1 MEHRIQVCP
10 TFADVCLDHTAAQTE
25 LPENGVPQ
33 AFIDHAVEAP
43 ETADIHTVM
52 EGPASRHSQDAP
64 NPTGDKDMSDSDDAA
79 PNEHACAPCSSA
91 PTAPLPQAEETN
103 KFETIIGMDTQSGP
117 KPVQLFQAMQ
127 AKMDLLQGEAAKI
140 AKATNNAKDDI
151 PNTAA
156 VGGEEHCR
164 RIAVDLQDIMKKL
177 AKPGASAV
185 LDDIARAADACH
197 TNVTEAL
204 AVPTGK
210 PMSTFHPSTYPAC
223 FTEWFYGDG
232 CPFLDRPVRLSCSEV
247 FQALASR
254 EELEYQL
261 PSDTERYVAS
271 LLGMCVPDQSFPLSP
286 PLLPVPLLLS
296 FPSFLLNLF
305 PMPVPARSRPF
316 PFLHQGRQPISVRHP
331 GDVRII
337 RRHPAT
343 LEDFANGQS
352 RL

>member
-1 MEHRIQVCP
+1 
-10 TFADVCLDHTAAQTE
+10 
-25 LPENGVPQ
+25 
-33 AFIDHAVEAP
+33 
-43 ETADIHTVM
+43 
-52 EGPASRHSQDAP
+52 
-64 NPTGDKDMSDSDDAA
+64 
-79 PNEHACAPCSSA
+79 
-91 PTAPLPQAEETN
+91 
-103 KFETIIGMDTQSGP
+103 
-117 KPVQLFQAMQ
+117 MQ

-177 AKPGASAV
+177 AKPSANAV
-185 LDDIARAADACH
+185 LDDIAKAADAYH

-232 CPFLDRPVRLSCSEV
+232 CPFLDRPVRLGCSEV

-254 EELEYQL
+254 EELECQL
-261 PSDTERYVAS
+261 PSDTEPYVAS

-286 PLLPVPLLLS
+286 PSAPRPSAPLFPILPAQSLPYARSGPFSPIPVPS
-296 FPSFLLNLF
+296 PR
-305 PMPVPARSRPF
+305 PPADLGSTP
-316 PFLHQGRQPISVRHP
+316 
-331 GDVRII
+331 
-337 RRHPAT
+337 RRCTHYSQTSCDA
-343 LEDFANGQS
+343 
-352 RL
+352 